1 MRLALGPLVSLVSL
15 VPQGLTPAYITHNSA
30 QARLQETPVNAASV
44 PGSAE
49 AGDGD
54 SDDPQVYESMCNINT
69 GSCEATPPPEPG
81 KLRSTRV
88 CEASLSSDRPLLP
101 QTFPPSR
108 PRSPRTSRTSMWTR
122 TSTST
127 TVLEPPPPLR
137 PPGGP
142 CQTSAAPRLPSAL

>member
-1 MRLALGPLVSLVSL
+1 MRLALGPLVSLVL
-15 VPQGLTPAYITHNSA
+15 QGLTKAYITHNSA
-30 QARLQETPVNAASV
+30 QARLQEAPVNAASV
-44 PGSAE
+44 PGSDE

-54 SDDPQVYESMCNINT
+54 SDDPQVYESMCNIHT

-81 KLRSTRV
+81 KLRSIRV
-88 CEASLSSDRPLLP
+88 GEASLSSDRPLLP

-108 PRSPRTSRTSMWTR
+108 PHSPRTTRTSRSTR

-127 TVLEPPPPLR
+127 TVPGPPPPPR

-142 CQTSAAPRLPSAL
+142 SRTSAAPSALLA